1 MIVGA
6 LEGLA
11 KFASNHLSKEIVEL
25 DDLGALHG
33 LIYGIQLMAETHSE
47 NLDKY
52 EFEKI
57 QTKKSRR

>member
-1 MIVGA
+1 M
-6 LEGLA
+6 A